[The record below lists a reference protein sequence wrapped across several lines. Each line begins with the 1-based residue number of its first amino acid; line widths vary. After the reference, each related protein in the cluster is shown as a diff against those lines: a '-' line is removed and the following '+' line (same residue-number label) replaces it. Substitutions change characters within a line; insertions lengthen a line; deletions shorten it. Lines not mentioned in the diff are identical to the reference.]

1 MRKNAAKNRLLKL
14 FREALFCA
22 GMAFASL
29 ILFVFISIAFSG
41 CAGKE
46 YVEVVRT
53 VEVKTP
59 VRCDLPTPQLAGYNN
74 ASVAKNE
81 ANLYIYTEELEA
93 TLRACKGQ
101 K

>member
-14 FREALFCA
+14 FREALFCT

-59 VRCDLPTPQLAGYNN
+59 VRCDLPTPKLANYSN
-74 ASVAKNE
+74 STVKNE